1 MVSLIEPTRCHTQ
14 EAANPL
20 PVHTCVPSS
29 TEVCVLV
36 RTKVPDGVTVL
47 ITASVSTKEWYE
59 NGGPHGSVVVVTV
72 GMQGAGSALQPL
84 VSTSTTEPSAPMLT
98 PWPPLPLCTSSL
110 SASAPHS
117 PAGVPAPPWPG
128 GPASA

>member
-1 MVSLIEPTRCHTQ
+1 MVSVIEPTRCQTQ

-29 TEVCVLV
+29 TEVCVVV

-47 ITASVSTKEWYE
+47 VTASFSTKEWYE

-72 GMQGAGSALQPL
+72 GVQGAGSALQPL
-84 VSTSTTEPSAPMLT
+84 LSTSTTEPSAPMLT
-98 PWPPLPLCTSSL
+98 PLPPSALTASSL
-110 SASAPHS
+110 AA
-117 PAGVPAPPWPG
+117 
-128 GPASA
+128 